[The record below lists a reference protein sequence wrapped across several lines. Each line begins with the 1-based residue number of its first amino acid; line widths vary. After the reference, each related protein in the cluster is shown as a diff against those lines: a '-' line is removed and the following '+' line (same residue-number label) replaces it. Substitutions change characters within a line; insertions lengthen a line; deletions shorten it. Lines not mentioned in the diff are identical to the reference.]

1 MKQQHKLIVLL
12 VTLSLALSACGEKKS
27 ETAADASPAVKVNGH
42 VISDAEFQLKGGMHM
57 GGADKKHSIS
67 EDTMQSVLKLELLRQ
82 AALES
87 KLDTDENVRARMAT
101 SMRSILATAYLDKV
115 FASVTKPT
123 PAAIEAYYKQ
133 HPERFS
139 ERKQLAMKELVIPAG
154 TVKEA
159 DIREVLGK
167 ARKAADF
174 EKWLQANKIA
184 FNGGPITNTTDQIPE
199 EALLKLK
206 DVPVGGSMIQGS
218 HEGIHVIFVL
228 DAQPQPVPLEQASP
242 MIANL
247 LLENGRKEAMDNM
260 LKTLLEKAKIEYV
273 APYTEKGLMV
283 MEKQ

>member
-1 MKQQHKLIVLL
+1 MKQQHKLIVLFAS
-12 VTLSLALSACGEKKS
+12 LSLALSACGDKKS
-27 ETAADASPAVKVNGH
+27 ETAADASPAVKVNGQ
-42 VISDAEFQLKGGMHM
+42 VISDAEFQLKGGMHT

-82 AALES
+82 AAIES
-87 KLDTDENVRARMAT
+87 KLDADENVRARMAT
-101 SMRSILATAYLDKV
+101 SMRSILATAYLDKLFKAV
-115 FASVTKPT
+115 PKPT
-123 PAAIEAYYKQ
+123 DAAIEAYYKQ

-139 ERKQLAMKELVIPAG
+139 NRKQLTMREVVIPAG

-159 DIREVLGK
+159 DIQEALGK
-167 ARKAADF
+167 VRKAADF
-174 EKWLQANKIA
+174 EKWLQGNKIA

-206 DVPVGGSMIQGS
+206 DVPVGGSMIQAS

-228 DAQPQPVPLEQASP
+228 DAQPQPLTLVQVSP

-247 LLENGRKEAMDNM
+247 LVESGRKEAMDNM
-260 LKTLLEKAKIEYV
+260 LKSLRDKAKIEYV
-273 APYTEKGLMV
+273 APYTEKGLTV

>member
-1 MKQQHKLIVLL
+1 MKQQRKLIILL
-12 VTLSLALSACGEKKS
+12 ASLSLALSACGEKKS
-27 ETAADASPAVKVNGH
+27 ETAADANPAVKVNGQI
-42 VISDAEFQLKGGMHM
+42 ISDAEFQLKGGMHA
-57 GGADKKHSIS
+57 GGAGKKHSIS

-87 KLDTDENVRARMAT
+87 KLDTDENVRARLAT
-101 SMRSILATAYLDKV
+101 SMRSILATAYLDKL
-115 FASVTKPT
+115 FASVPKPT

-139 ERKQLAMKELVIPAG
+139 DRKQLTMKELVIPAG
-154 TVKEA
+154 TVKET
-159 DIREVLGK
+159 DIQAALGK
-167 ARKAADF
+167 VKTAADF

-206 DVPVGGSMIQGS
+206 DIPVGGSMIQGS

-228 DAQPQPVPLEQASP
+228 DAQPQPLALEQASP

-247 LLENGRKEAMDNM
+247 LLEGGRKEAMDSA
-260 LKTLLEKAKIEYV
+260 LKSLRDKAKIEYV
-273 APYTEKGLMV
+273 APYTDKGLTV